1 MYRQAAGVMVKVV
14 RGQSP
19 GAIPVE
25 RPVRFTLVV
34 NLKTAASLGLT
45 VPGSLLAQ
53 ADRVLE

>member
-1 MYRQAAGVMVKVV
+1 V

-19 GAIPVE
+19 GAIPIE

-34 NLKTAASLGLT
+34 NLKTAASLGLI
-45 VPGSLLAQ
+45 VPGSRLAQ